1 MIDPRSP
8 AFLQHV
14 IDSMIDVLFVK
25 DAKDLRYLVWNR
37 ACEEMTGIP
46 AKDVVGRYD
55 RDIFPAESAA
65 AIEAKDREVLAGR
78 VPVEIPEELIH
89 TRHLGVR
96 SFRTRK
102 VPVLGEGGEPELL
115 LGTSTDI
122 TERQRAHV
130 ALQRSEAELRETK
143 ERLLDTIRELSIPV
157 LPIHDGILVAPLIGQ
172 MDDARGAELLETL
185 LKRIHA
191 HATHSVILDVTG
203 LRAVDARVA
212 GYLLQAVRAADLLG
226 ARAVIVG
233 IAPAAAATLVEL
245 GVDLRAIVTRS
256 DLQAGVAYALAL
268 RRGGPST
275 T

>member
-8 AFLQHV
+8 AFLQRI
-14 IDSMIDVLFVK
+14 IDGLPDSVFVK

-37 ACEEMTGIP
+37 ECAEVTGVP
-46 AKDVVGRYD
+46 AEDVLGKFD
-55 RDIFPAESAA
+55 RDIFPAERAA
-65 AIEAKDREVLAGR
+65 EIEATDREILAGGR
-78 VPVEIPEELIH
+78 PIEIREDVVP
-89 TRHLGVR
+89 TRNQGVR
-96 SFRTRK
+96 IFRTRK
-102 VPVLGEGGEPELL
+102 VPILGDDGEPYLL
-115 LGTSTDI
+115 LGFAMDD
-122 TERQRAHV
+122 TERQHAED
-130 ALQRSEAELRETK
+130 ALRKTEAELRATQ
-143 ERLLDTIRELSIPV
+143 ERLLDTIRELSIPI

-191 HATHSVILDVTG
+191 LATHSVILDVTG

-212 GYLLQAVRAADLLG
+212 GYLLQAVRAAELLG

-233 IAPAAAATLVEL
+233 ISPAMAATLVEL
-245 GVDLRAIVTRS
+245 GEGLSAVVTRS